1 MLLLKQGKGSD
12 ASAES
17 GSEVEDVTSP
27 TAPKTLITNPSLTP
41 VHEEAS
47 IYHMLSVQSRNL
59 ALSAVQ
65 HSLHQ

>member
-1 MLLLKQGKGSD
+1 MSLSVEIFEKHHPRSLVRPYPIILLKQRKGSD

-27 TAPKTLITNPSLTP
+27 TASRSLITHPILTP

-47 IYHMLSVQSRNL
+47 N
-59 ALSAVQ
+59 
-65 HSLHQ
+65 